1 MSVSCTGV
9 NTKGQFLILETDK
22 GIKLD
27 FQGRD
32 AKKFAQ
38 LHTPKSPRECVVF
51 SLTERYLRKAFAGF
65 LPLKGKA

>member
-1 MSVSCTGV
+1 MVFCTGV

-38 LHTPKSPRECVVF
+38 VHTPKKPRETVVF
-51 SLTERYLRKAFAGF
+51 ALDERYLRTAFSGF
-65 LPLKGKA
+65 LPKKRRAQ